1 MCYCVCFC
9 MVVCVLIFFFL
20 NFYFW
25 WYFVFFKEKSEMCMY
40 LVCFWKILLNGFYWM
55 LIMIICS
62 GVRVINY
69 IGIGSGSIW
78 MDDVEC
84 TGLEINIG

>member
-1 MCYCVCFC
+1 
-9 MVVCVLIFFFL
+9 
-20 NFYFW
+20 
-25 WYFVFFKEKSEMCMY
+25 MY
-40 LVCFWKILLNGFYWM
+40 LVCYRKILLNGFYWM